1 MTGAPGVTRAPR
13 ATGTRAQAVP
23 AAKPRAASGGK
34 AASRPAKAAARPKPK
49 RSTLATVWDSPL
61 ATYYLVAG
69 VTATL
74 LAIGLVMVLSSSAV
88 TQIAKGNSPFG
99 VFLQQ
104 AQYALIGI
112 PLLLVAAHVPVRI
125 YKRFAWVGLI
135 GALALQCLVF
145 VPGISKEVGGNRSWI
160 HVGGSVQFQPA
171 EVAKL
176 ALVVWLAT
184 VLGRKQRLLGQAR
197 HAIIPAVPGALLVI
211 GLVLVGK
218 DLGTALVVMM
228 LVVGAFFVAGVPL
241 RLLVAGM
248 GIGGIFVWQLF
259 LNGNSNRG
267 GRISV
272 LLKGCDP
279 NGANAQEL
287 CYQTIHGMQALGS
300 GGLTGVG
307 LGASRQAWGYL
318 PAASNDF
325 IFAII
330 GEELGLLGAGLV
342 LVLVGLLGYAC
353 YRVVRRHED
362 PFAKVAAAAIGCWIV
377 GQSLVNV
384 GVVIGVIPVI
394 GVPLPL
400 ISAGGSALVTTL
412 VAMGILLSLARTE
425 PGTSEAL
432 AARPSIARRTLGVVA
447 GAGRRSPR
455 TPVRSGGSTQSARK
469 AQPAPSAR
477 SGRKSPSGRKAH
489 RGRERP
495 AR

>member
-23 AAKPRAASGGK
+23 AAKPRASSGSK
-34 AASRPAKAAARPKPK
+34 AANRPAKAAAKPKPK

-88 TQIAKGNSPFG
+88 TQIAKGESPFG

-112 PLLLVAAHVPVRI
+112 PLMLVAARVPVRI

-135 GALALQCLVF
+135 GAMALQCLVF
-145 VPGISKEVGGNRSWI
+145 VPGLADEVGGNRSWVN
-160 HVGGSVQFQPA
+160 VGPVRFQPA
-171 EVAKL
+171 EIAKL

-184 VLGRKQRLLGQAR
+184 VLGRKQRLLGQVR
-197 HAIIPAVPGALLVI
+197 HAVIPAVPGALLVI
-211 GLVLVGK
+211 ALVLVGK
-218 DLGTALVVMM
+218 DLGTALIVIM
-228 LVVGAFFVAGVPL
+228 LVAGAFFVAGVPL
-241 RLLVAGM
+241 RLLVTGAVV
-248 GIGGIFVWQLF
+248 GGLGVWQIFVTGQSS
-259 LNGNSNRG
+259 GNRANR
-267 GRISV
+267 IAALV
-272 LLKGCDP
+272 QGCDP
-279 NGANAQEL
+279 DGTTAQGV
-287 CYQTIHGMQALGS
+287 CYQLLHGMQALGS

-325 IFAII
+325 IFAVI

-342 LVLVGLLGYAC
+342 LALIGLLGYAC
-353 YRVVRRHED
+353 YRIVRRHDD

-377 GQSLVNV
+377 GQALVNV
-384 GVVIGVIPVI
+384 GVVIGWIPVI

-425 PGTSEAL
+425 PGAADAL

-455 TPVRSGGSTQSARK
+455 GPVRSGG
-469 AQPAPSAR
+469 
-477 SGRKSPSGRKAH
+477 KSQSGRKAH

-495 AR
+495 VR

>member
-1 MTGAPGVTRAPR
+1 M
-13 ATGTRAQAVP
+13 
-23 AAKPRAASGGK
+23 
-34 AASRPAKAAARPKPK
+34 
-49 RSTLATVWDSPL
+49 WDSPL

-74 LAIGLVMVLSSSAV
+74 LGIGLVMVLSSSAV
-88 TQIAKGNSPFG
+88 TQIAKGHSPFG

-112 PLLLVAAHVPVRI
+112 PLLLVAARTPVRI
-125 YKRFAWVGLI
+125 YKRFAWVGLL

-145 VPGISKEVGGNRSWI
+145 VPGLAHEVGGNNSW
-160 HVGGSVQFQPA
+160 VYLGPLRFQPA

-197 HAIIPAVPGALLVI
+197 HAIVPAVPGALLVI

-218 DLGTALVVMM
+218 DLGTAMVVMM
-228 LVVGAFFVAGVPL
+228 LVIGAFFVAGVAL
-241 RLLVAGM
+241 RVLVTGV

-287 CYQTIHGMQALGS
+287 CYQTIHGLQALGS

-342 LVLVGLLGYAC
+342 LVLIGLLGYAC
-353 YRVVRRHED
+353 YRIVRRHED

-377 GQSLVNV
+377 GQALVNV

-412 VAMGILLSLARTE
+412 IAMGVLLSLARTE
-425 PGTSEAL
+425 PGTADAL
-432 AARPSIARRTLGVVA
+432 AARPSVARRTLGVVA
-447 GAGRRSPR
+447 GAGRRSR
-455 TPVRSGGSTQSARK
+455 GGPVA
-469 AQPAPSAR
+469 
-477 SGRKSPSGRKAH
+477 SGRKPQPGRKAH
-489 RGRERP
+489 RGRERA

>member
-23 AAKPRAASGGK
+23 AAKPRAAAPGSRAATRPEK
-34 AASRPAKAAARPKPK
+34 AATRAAKPK

-88 TQIAKGNSPFG
+88 TQIAKGQSPFG

-112 PLLLVAAHVPVRI
+112 PLMLVAARVPVRI

-135 GALALQCLVF
+135 GAMALQCLVF
-145 VPGISKEVGGNRSWI
+145 VPGLADEVGGNRSWVNLGPI
-160 HVGGSVQFQPA
+160 RFQPA

-184 VLGRKQRLLGQAR
+184 VLGRKQRLLGQVR
-197 HAIIPAVPGALLVI
+197 HAVIPAVPGALLVI

-218 DLGTALVVMM
+218 DLGTALIVIM
-228 LVVGAFFVAGVPL
+228 LVAGAFFVAGVPL
-241 RLLVAGM
+241 RLLVTAGAV
-248 GIGGIFVWQLF
+248 GALGVWQIFVAGQSS
-259 LNGNSNRG
+259 GNRANR
-267 GRISV
+267 IAALV
-272 LLKGCDP
+272 QGCDP
-279 NGANAQEL
+279 DGTNAQGV
-287 CYQTIHGMQALGS
+287 CYQLLHGMQALGS

-325 IFAII
+325 IFAVI

-342 LVLVGLLGYAC
+342 LVLIGLLGYAC
-353 YRVVRRHED
+353 VRIVRRHED

-377 GQSLVNV
+377 GQALVNV
-384 GVVIGVIPVI
+384 GVVIGWIPVI

-425 PGTSEAL
+425 PGTADAL

-455 TPVRSGGSTQSARK
+455 GPVRSGRKTQ
-469 AQPAPSAR
+469 
-477 SGRKSPSGRKAH
+477 SGRKTH